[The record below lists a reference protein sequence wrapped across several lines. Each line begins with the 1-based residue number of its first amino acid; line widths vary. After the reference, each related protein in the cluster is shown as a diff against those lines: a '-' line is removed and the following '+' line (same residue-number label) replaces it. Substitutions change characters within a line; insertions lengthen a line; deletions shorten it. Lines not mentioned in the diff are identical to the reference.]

1 MTMNI
6 KKIVVMCFLIIH
18 LGAFTATTTNALLD
32 AQNAEKNNKEYNQIR
47 KQNQEANDD
56 PVLFNVGKVMSAA
69 AGGASLYNLAMAA
82 KGISSSTLS
91 NNNDTST
98 NPSTWKNIRLKW
110 WEVILVAIFMARE
123 LREVGKGNGSNAVV
137 NDAEFERTP
146 IGQIKNTSDIRTK
159 IVMNLFKVTGNITD
173 KVGKSLSN
181 MMAVFMLLMGTLEI
195 LIGILKEITSPDT
208 E

>member
-56 PVLFNVGKVMSAA
+56 PVLFNVGNVMSAA

-137 NDAEFERTP
+137 NDAEFERKP
-146 IGQIKNTSDIRTK
+146 IGQIKKKSDIRTK
-159 IVMNLFKVTGNITD
+159 IVMKHIKLT
-173 KVGKSLSN
+173 
-181 MMAVFMLLMGTLEI
+181 
-195 LIGILKEITSPDT
+195 
-208 E
+208 